1 MVSEIEFY
9 DKIIM
14 IIIIIIMVRIIKI
27 INKMEN
33 FQQQK
38 KQNEWMYPTQMNE
51 WMDKNLNRLMLRCFL
66 CHRDFYSRFDYDYYV
81 QWMMKSIQQG

>member
-27 INKMEN
+27 KNKMEN

-38 KQNEWMYPTQMNE
+38 KLNEWMYPTQMNE
-51 WMDKNLNRLMLRCFL
+51 
-66 CHRDFYSRFDYDYYV
+66 
-81 QWMMKSIQQG
+81 